1 MRGKRR
7 RSRVAGALT
16 GLLGFAC
23 ALMLGALFYGTM
35 VYQLGGEEKAAAS
48 QAQIQPDAPRQD
60 AQAADAFPGA
70 VLALGEG
77 KLTEERTAEETVE
90 GVRCTVLRRVY
101 TLEDGTQATA
111 VSASPAAYMARLAE
125 AGYVP
130 QLVTGFAVAG
140 LDAVCEARGQELA
153 LAARDG
159 DCVYFI
165 AAQASEQAMYA
176 LGASA
181 SLENR

>member
-35 VYQLGGEEKAAAS
+35 VYQLDGEEKAAAS
-48 QAQIQPDAPRQD
+48 QAQIQPDTPRQD

-90 GVRCTVLRRVY
+90 GVRY
-101 TLEDGTQATA
+101 TDRQAFS
-111 VSASPAAYMARLAE
+111 VQFHPE
-125 AGYVP
+125 ACGGPRETSYLFDDFLTMVRE
-130 QLVTGFAVAG
+130 GKAKEG
-140 LDAVCEARGQELA
+140 
-153 LAARDG
+153 
-159 DCVYFI
+159 
-165 AAQASEQAMYA
+165 
-176 LGASA
+176 
-181 SLENR
+181 ENNA